1 MKRLLSVWQVYQHI
15 FTYHKFKFNLKLVGN
30 LFEII
35 IHLGTF
41 DDQLSPLHIAA
52 KFNFKLFKEIAPKF
66 VNKNPSNSCGDTP
79 LLCAV
84 KNGHSDIC
92 AYIVDNVDENKKNP
106 ADNFGF
112 TPLHYA
118 AMLND
123 LKIYKLIAEN
133 IEDKHPQDDM
143 GTTPLHIA
151 VENDHLDICNFVSD
165 KTVKKEDIQQISV
178 VKIRI
183 ISLCTHKKAFREKGS
198 YCTDVWTV
206 MKTKNFIIKASGGLA
221 FAWWLK

>member
-1 MKRLLSVWQVYQHI
+1 M
-15 FTYHKFKFNLKLVGN
+15 
-30 LFEII
+30 
-35 IHLGTF
+35 
-41 DDQLSPLHIAA
+41 
-52 KFNFKLFKEIAPKF
+52 
-66 VNKNPSNSCGDTP
+66 NKNPSNSCGDTP

-92 AYIVDNVDENKKNP
+92 AYIIDNVDENKKNP

-143 GTTPLHIA
+143 GTTPLHTA
-151 VENDHLDICNFVSD
+151 VYNDHLDIYNFVSD
-165 KTVKKEDIQQISV
+165 KIVKKEDIRPMAFL
-178 VKIRI
+178 KIAL
-183 ISLCTHKKAFREKGS
+183 ISLCIRKNANESKQNLVRLLKKKARI
-198 YCTDVWTV
+198 V
-206 MKTKNFIIKASGGLA
+206 MKDAGLIFWYHSGKNGSE
-221 FAWWLK
+221 